1 MEELLK
7 SLVKLKKT
15 MLGLE
20 ADLGISDL
28 SEVDKTLL
36 FSITEVCEVNGDFSS
51 KHLRQHELVKTFQVP
66 AIIGHSNRFKKVDS
80 SKSQKPNLVRS
91 ISSLQ
96 SSLDPKNKH

>member
-1 MEELLK
+1 
-7 SLVKLKKT
+7 V
-15 MLGLE
+15 
-20 ADLGISDL
+20 I
-28 SEVDKTLL
+28 
-36 FSITEVCEVNGDFSS
+36 FPVNICDNMNW
-51 KHLRQHELVKTFQVP
+51 LKTFQVP